1 MHIKLGRMMTNLE
14 GLLPMMLLYSLIT
27 WSCEIIWQ
35 SKVINMS
42 TTTVRIETKF
52 GRMVNN
58 IQRFLPIMLLYFL
71 VAWSCKI
78 GGEIKTSALPSCLW
92 PPKLAGVWLT
102 VRGFIHKVTWPLSGI
117 TISYDKQKLYL
128 STTAM
133 PMTAKFGRMVN

>member
-27 WSCEIIWQ
+27 WSCEITWQ

-52 GRMVNN
+52 GRMVTN

-71 VAWSCKI
+71 VTWSCEI
-78 GGEIKTSALPSCLW
+78 GDKIKTCQHYHHACDHLDWQGFDLPWGGS
-92 PPKLAGVWLT
+92 
-102 VRGFIHKVTWPLSGI
+102 IHKVTWPLSGL
-117 TISYDKQKLYL
+117 TRSYDKQKLL
-128 STTAM
+128 SLHYCNAYDR
-133 PMTAKFGRMVN
+133 KIW